1 MRRRSATYPAAVLV
15 VDDDPF
21 LLQCVGVILRN
32 AGFFV
37 LSAST
42 PGGAI
47 EIESV
52 YPGTIR
58 LLLSDVEMPEMTG
71 PDLAAALTARRPEMR
86 VLLMSACGA
95 LRKPLLQPGWRF
107 IQKPFAPEDLTSA
120 VSDALSVDGSD
131 APAGSLPVNN
141 TTGVTARGNLHSSS
155 PSN

>member
-1 MRRRSATYPAAVLV
+1 MPRRSATYPAAVLV

-21 LLQCVGVILRN
+21 VLQCMGAILRD
-32 AGFFV
+32 AGFFA

-71 PDLAAALTARRPEMR
+71 PDLAAALTARRPGMR

-95 LRKPLLQPGWRF
+95 LQKPLLRPGWRF
-107 IQKPFAPEDLTSA
+107 IQKPFGPVVLVGA
-120 VSDALSVDGSD
+120 VSDALSVDSRHPD
-131 APAGSLPVNN
+131 QNLPSLFNHFPAPAPKP
-141 TTGVTARGNLHSSS
+141 A
-155 PSN
+155 